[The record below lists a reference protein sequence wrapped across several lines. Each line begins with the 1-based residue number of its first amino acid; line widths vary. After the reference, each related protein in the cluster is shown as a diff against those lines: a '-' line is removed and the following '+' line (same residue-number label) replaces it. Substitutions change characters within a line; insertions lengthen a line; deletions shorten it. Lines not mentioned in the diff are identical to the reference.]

1 MLFSRY
7 NRHTTPRSLE
17 ETTLYVQQSIESK
30 LREALAPDLLEVVN
44 ESSMHAVAPGSETH
58 FRVVVVA
65 AAFAGKPRVAQ
76 HRMIYEIL
84 ATEREQGVH
93 ALGIQTFTPAE
104 YAANIAERIESPP
117 CAGGDGTLDRN

>member
-1 MLFSRY
+1 MLQ
-7 NRHTTPRSLE
+7 
-17 ETTLYVQQSIESK
+17 VQQSIESK
-30 LREALAPDLLEVVN
+30 LREALAPDHLEVVN
-44 ESSMHAVAPGSETH
+44 ESGMHAVAPGSETH

-84 ATEREQGVH
+84 AAEREEGVH

-104 YAANIAERIESPP
+104 YAADIAERVESPP
-117 CAGGDGTLDRN
+117 CVGGSGVLEGK

>member
-1 MLFSRY
+1 M
-7 NRHTTPRSLE
+7 NVE
-17 ETTLYVQQSIESK
+17 QSIESK
-30 LREALAPDLLEVVN
+30 LREALRPDHLEVLN
-44 ESSMHAVAPGSETH
+44 ESSKHAVAPGSETH

-84 ATEREQGVH
+84 ATEREEGVH

-104 YAANIAERIESPP
+104 YAADIAERIPSPP
-117 CAGGDGTLDRN
+117 CAGGDGDGTLNRN

>member
-7 NRHTTPRSLE
+7 NRHTAVTSLE
-17 ETTLYVQQSIESK
+17 KTTLRVQQSIESK
-30 LREALAPDLLEVVN
+30 LRKALAPDHLEVLN
-44 ESSMHAVAPGSETH
+44 ESGLHAVAPGSETH

-65 AAFAGKPRVAQ
+65 AAFAGKSRVAQ
-76 HRMIYEIL
+76 HRMIYETL
-84 ATEREQGVH
+84 AAEREEGVH

-104 YAANIAERIESPP
+104 YAADIAERVESPP

>member
-1 MLFSRY
+1 M
-7 NRHTTPRSLE
+7 E
-17 ETTLYVQQSIESK
+17 KTTLHVQQSIESK
-30 LREALAPDLLEVVN
+30 LREALTPEHLEVLN
-44 ESSMHAVAPGSETH
+44 ESGMHAVAPGSETH

-84 ATEREQGVH
+84 AAEREEGVH

-104 YAANIAERIESPP
+104 YEADITNRIESPP